1 MSPIKQTGRD
11 PTLPPSLQINVQLSR
26 NSCSAPRASN
36 PQRIES
42 MSSQSRRRY
51 GFDDGHDPS
60 RFHSLRRADRGHHDR
75 ACLHSE
81 VTSNNFGGDQY
92 LRNVRGPASPRLPA
106 CDNDEE
112 SAMFLAANTTWHS
125 SPGTGPRSGFSKQ
138 RPTGLYIFSALR
150 ASRDLGRSSSN
161 VQSSTQAGAEKARLS
176 YRIRNPLR
184 RRCGHICST
193 NQFDRSR
200 VSREAMT
207 MHIIGRHVSEPSG
220 NVLACRVGQ
229 IARARRPALGA

>member
-1 MSPIKQTGRD
+1 MTQPAFI
-11 PTLPPSLQINVQLSR
+11 PSDRRIVDTVIGLASIAKSHRVILAGS
-26 NSCSAPRASN
+26 NSFEM
-36 PQRIES
+36 QR
-42 MSSQSRRRY
+42 
-51 GFDDGHDPS
+51 
-60 RFHSLRRADRGHHDR
+60 RG
-75 ACLHSE
+75 
-81 VTSNNFGGDQY
+81 
-92 LRNVRGPASPRLPA
+92 
-106 CDNDEE
+106 
-112 SAMFLAANTTWHS
+112 SAMFLAVSTTWHS
-125 SPGTGPRSGFSKQ
+125 SPGPGPRSGFSKQ

-207 MHIIGRHVSEPSG
+207 MHIIGRHVSEPSYY
-220 NVLACRVGQ
+220 VLPCRVGE
-229 IARARRPALGA
+229 IAKAQRPALGA